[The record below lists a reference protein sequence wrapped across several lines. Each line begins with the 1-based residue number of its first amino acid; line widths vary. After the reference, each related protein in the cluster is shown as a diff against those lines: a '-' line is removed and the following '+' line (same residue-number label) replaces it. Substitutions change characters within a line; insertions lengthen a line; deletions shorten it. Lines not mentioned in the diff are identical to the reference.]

1 MTWNLQNIYSNSL
14 FSSNAKN
21 EIRINLD
28 VAYLIQTDVK
38 FDTRFDGA
46 FVIWVFEHLL
56 SKSHYI
62 TKLGVK
68 LHWIKVN

>member
-1 MTWNLQNIYSNSL
+1 LQNIYSNPL

-38 FDTRFDGA
+38 FDTWFDGA
-46 FVIWVFEHLL
+46 FVI
-56 SKSHYI
+56 
-62 TKLGVK
+62 
-68 LHWIKVN
+68 